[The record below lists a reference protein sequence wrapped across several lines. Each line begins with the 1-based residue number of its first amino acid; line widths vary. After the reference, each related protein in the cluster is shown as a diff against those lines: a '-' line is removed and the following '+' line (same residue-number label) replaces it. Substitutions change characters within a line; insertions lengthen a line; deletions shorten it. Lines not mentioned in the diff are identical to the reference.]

1 MLIDIIRTEKLRH
14 YLTFDTVANGIYT
27 ETGSLAKEI
36 IHLVFIIEI
45 IGLTCFPFRTGFTSL
60 PVQG

>member
-1 MLIDIIRTEKLRH
+1 MAIIRSGQLRH
-14 YLTFDTVANGIYT
+14 DIPFDRGAFGFFT
-27 ETGSLAKEI
+27 ETGSRAKEI

-60 PVQG
+60 PIQG